1 MSKMFFQKRNCI
13 EAGQVVQNRY
23 VKFHFFPCRPPVDD
37 PANSLMH
44 AQTIVTVKGPRIG
57 QEVAAVKRHCP
68 TCESRVVVSRGKLK
82 KAKLDLVKKCH
93 FGRMEK
99 LPKWHF

>member
-1 MSKMFFQKRNCI
+1 MSIMFFQKRNCI

-57 QEVAAVKRHCP
+57 QEVAAVKTHCP
-68 TCESRVVVSRGKLK
+68 TCESRVVVSRGK
-82 KAKLDLVKKCH
+82 V
-93 FGRMEK
+93 ENI
-99 LPKWHF
+99 

>member
-1 MSKMFFQKRNCI
+1 MFFQKEIVLRQTRLFRI
-13 EAGQVVQNRY
+13 GTLSSI
-23 VKFHFFPCRPPVDD
+23 FFPCRPPVDD

-82 KAKLDLVKKCH
+82 KSKT
-93 FGRMEK
+93 RSS
-99 LPKWHF
+99 